1 MYPDDHPMKEVGQK
15 NIILQDNTSTIQLEN
30 NGRRSSGKR
39 TRHINI
45 RYFYI
50 TDQIKEGKVSVTYC
64 PTLEMVSDYFK
75 KPLQGS
81 LFRTHRNAIMG
92 VSELEV
98 LKYKI
103 AYEDAKKLSRKEG

>member
-1 MYPDDHPMKEVGQK
+1 MKEIGQK

-30 NGRRSSGKR
+30 NGKRSSGKR

-64 PTLEMVSDYFK
+64 PTLEMVSDYFT

-92 VSELEV
+92 LSESEAH
-98 LKYKI
+98 KFKI
-103 AYEDAKKLSRKEG
+103 AYEAAKKQSREEGNQL

>member
-1 MYPDDHPMKEVGQK
+1 MKEIGQK

-30 NGRRSSGKR
+30 NGRRYSGKR

-64 PTLEMVSDYFK
+64 PTLEMVLDYFT

-81 LFRTHRNAIMG
+81 LFRTHRNEIMG
-92 VSELEV
+92 LSESEAH
-98 LKYKI
+98 KFKI
-103 AYEDAKKLSRKEG
+103 AYETTKGQSRKEGN